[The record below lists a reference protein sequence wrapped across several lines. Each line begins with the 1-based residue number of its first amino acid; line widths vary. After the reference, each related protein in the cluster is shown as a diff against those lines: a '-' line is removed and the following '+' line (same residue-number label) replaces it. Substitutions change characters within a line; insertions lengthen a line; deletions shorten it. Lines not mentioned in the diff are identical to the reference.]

1 LELDGCCLW
10 WRASNWPLTKVQF
23 GYLRIH
29 GQPGGKSMA
38 RGRELACTLGEQGSE
53 ATGVS
58 AVSQRLRPKSVR
70 PLKAKADS

>member
-1 LELDGCCLW
+1 
-10 WRASNWPLTKVQF
+10 
-23 GYLRIH
+23 
-29 GQPGGKSMA
+29 MA